1 MLRRQAT
8 IGRTTPAG
16 SSRVERLDPFAL
28 PLRIE
33 ATDLTADERVRVV
46 ELHRERV
53 VLRRALR
60 GIKMALN
67 LPVRAYRGVAIRMEP
82 PAGDTTGA
90 VAVVLEHSD
99 PALSLTL
106 YRADDSSDIV
116 AEWQAWARVLG
127 LPLLVE
133 EADGCLREPFARIGA
148 LRVAAPIRRRRRHG
162 ALTRRRPTQ
171 PLRRQ
176 VGRSIAATAVH
187 RGERE
192 IIARN

>member
-1 MLRRQAT
+1 
-8 IGRTTPAG
+8 
-16 SSRVERLDPFAL
+16 
-28 PLRIE
+28 
-33 ATDLTADERVRVV
+33 VRVV

-67 LPVRAYRGVAIRMEP
+67 LPVSAYRGVAIRMQP
-82 PAGDTTGA
+82 PAGEAAGA
-90 VAVVLEHSD
+90 VAVVLEHCD

-133 EADGCLREPFARIGA
+133 EADGCLREPFERIGA
-148 LRVAAPIRRRRRHG
+148 LRVAAPIRRRRQRG
-162 ALTRRRPTQ
+162 TLRARRPTQ
-171 PLRRQ
+171 PLRRKM
-176 VGRSIAATAVH
+176 GRSIATAAVH